1 MVRFG
6 DVSGF
11 LMCGPEGTQ
20 IYKQYLV
27 NINNRIFKQESGWAV
42 NVCCLRLRHRLRVRK
57 ALLIQ
62 TFTA

>member
-42 NVCCLRLRHRLRVRK
+42 MFVV
-57 ALLIQ
+57 
-62 TFTA
+62 